1 MSLLSGQKEG
11 ISMSKKSGPLT
22 TVEKFYIDNNQDKN
36 VKELAKDLNRNQKI
50 VREYS
55 GSPEVSKTAE
65 AKGEKEPAIAGDLF
79 GHTVQMPNSNTIV
92 VGAPHQASASADA
105 IGGFYVFTGEGA
117 NWTETQL
124 VTYTGA
130 VASDEYGRPA
140 TALSATQKEVFIGG
154 IGSVNIPSSAISSNL
169 LLASK

>member
-1 MSLLSGQKEG
+1 
-11 ISMSKKSGPLT
+11 MSKKSGPLT

-79 GHTVQMPNSNTIV
+79 GHKEGRGVTVMTP
-92 VGAPHQASASADA
+92 AASEVADA
-105 IGGFYVFTGEGA
+105 HRSSTPKK
-117 NWTETQL
+117 
-124 VTYTGA
+124 
-130 VASDEYGRPA
+130 SD
-140 TALSATQKEVFIGG
+140 S
-154 IGSVNIPSSAISSNL
+154 PSCIHRI
-169 LLASK
+169 KD